1 MSSKIKS
8 HPFIEENVSIS
19 NDKKGKKAK
28 DKNPPLIRKSDSDK
42 NDIIID
48 LSHKKQEEDEKSNNS
63 AEFSGQL
70 FNNHKQKEKEFEEAK
85 AKIFY
90 PFPIKLSKKGFENY
104 TQRLKEKTM
113 RKEIE
118 KIQKETERIKK
129 IYEEKNSF
137 LHLFDN
143 NPQFQKMLKMVEKQL
158 RYILFQGIL
167 IFIFG
172 CLIYFRVTNKKSG
185 LALGSMS
192 ISISEIAFSIILFI
206 SLKIGLLNDPELSK
220 AFRIFVILEC
230 LMIISSFIINI
241 LIPFFIIKHLKKLDS
256 KAIKLLVYILFLLM
270 MICFIITFKQ
280 CYILFVESI
289 NILLN
294 KKTEYSIL
302 MVNEKNSNNNE
313 TNTSANMTAS
323 NSMSTDAINTSLVGI
338 FGDNQSRNNNLMT
351 KEEEQY
357 RNYKNFSTF
366 HYSVTSDR
374 KDNKYFKNKAL

>member
-1 MSSKIKS
+1 MSTKIKS
-8 HPFIEENVSIS
+8 HPFVEENISIS
-19 NDKKGKKAK
+19 NDKKAKKDK

-42 NDIIID
+42 NDIIIE
-48 LSHKKQEEDEKSNNS
+48 LSHKKQEEDEKSSNS

-70 FNNHKQKEKEFEEAK
+70 FNAHKQKEKEFEEAK
-85 AKIFY
+85 AKTFRS
-90 PFPIKLSKKGFENY
+90 FPIKLSKKGYENY

-113 RKEIE
+113 RKELE

-158 RYILFQGIL
+158 RFILFQGIL

-172 CLIYFRVTNKKSG
+172 CLIYFKVSNRKSG

-192 ISISEIAFSIILFI
+192 LSISEIAFIIILFI

-220 AFRIFVILEC
+220 AFRVFVIIEC

-241 LIPFFIIKHLKKLDS
+241 LIPFFIIKRLKKLDNYT
-256 KAIKLLVYILFLLM
+256 IKLLVYILFLLM
-270 MICFIITFKQ
+270 MISFIITFKQ
-280 CYILFVESI
+280 CYNLFVESI
-289 NILLN
+289 YILLN

-302 MVNEKNSNNNE
+302 MVNEKNNNNE
-313 TNTSANMTAS
+313 TNTRTNLTAS
-323 NSMSTDAINTSLVGI
+323 NSMSTDAINNTSVGI
-338 FGDNQSRNNNLMT
+338 FGDNQKNNNNLMT

-357 RNYKNFSTF
+357 RNYNYFSKF

-374 KDNKYFKNKAL
+374 KDNKYFKKKA

>member
-1 MSSKIKS
+1 MSTKIKS
-8 HPFIEENVSIS
+8 HPFVEENISIS
-19 NDKKGKKAK
+19 NDKKAKKDK

-42 NDIIID
+42 NDIIIE
-48 LSHKKQEEDEKSNNS
+48 LSHKKQEEDEKSSNS

-70 FNNHKQKEKEFEEAK
+70 FNAHKQKEKEFEEAK
-85 AKIFY
+85 AKTFRS
-90 PFPIKLSKKGFENY
+90 FPIKLSKKGYENY

-113 RKEIE
+113 RKELE

-158 RYILFQGIL
+158 RFILFQGIL

-172 CLIYFRVTNKKSG
+172 CLIYFKVSNRKSG

-192 ISISEIAFSIILFI
+192 LSISEIAFIIILFI

-220 AFRIFVILEC
+220 AFRVFVIIEC

-241 LIPFFIIKHLKKLDS
+241 LIPFFIIKRLKKLDNYT
-256 KAIKLLVYILFLLM
+256 IKLLVYILFLLM
-270 MICFIITFKQ
+270 MISFIITFKQ
-280 CYILFVESI
+280 CYNLFVESI
-289 NILLN
+289 YILLN

-302 MVNEKNSNNNE
+302 MVNEKNNNNE
-313 TNTSANMTAS
+313 TNTSTNLTAS
-323 NSMSTDAINTSLVGI
+323 NSMSTDAINSTSVGI
-338 FGDNQSRNNNLMT
+338 FGDYQKNNNNLMT

-357 RNYKNFSTF
+357 RNYNYFSKF

-374 KDNKYFKNKAL
+374 KDNKYFKKKA

>member
-1 MSSKIKS
+1 MSTKIKS
-8 HPFIEENVSIS
+8 HPFVEENISIS
-19 NDKKGKKAK
+19 NDKKAKKDK

-42 NDIIID
+42 NDIIIE
-48 LSHKKQEEDEKSNNS
+48 LSHKKQEEDEKSSNS

-70 FNNHKQKEKEFEEAK
+70 FNAHKQKEKEFEEAK
-85 AKIFY
+85 AKTFRS
-90 PFPIKLSKKGFENY
+90 FPIKLSKKGYENY

-113 RKEIE
+113 RKELE

-158 RYILFQGIL
+158 RFILFQGIL

-172 CLIYFRVTNKKSG
+172 CLIYFKVSNRKSG

-192 ISISEIAFSIILFI
+192 LSISEIAFIIILFI

-220 AFRIFVILEC
+220 AFRVFVIIEC

-241 LIPFFIIKHLKKLDS
+241 LIPFFIIKRLKKLDNYT
-256 KAIKLLVYILFLLM
+256 IKLLVYILFLLM
-270 MICFIITFKQ
+270 MISFIITFKQ
-280 CYILFVESI
+280 CYNLFVESI
-289 NILLN
+289 YILLN

-302 MVNEKNSNNNE
+302 MVNEKNNNNE
-313 TNTSANMTAS
+313 TNTSTNLTAS
-323 NSMSTDAINTSLVGI
+323 NSMSTDAINNTSVGI
-338 FGDNQSRNNNLMT
+338 FGDNQKNNNNLMT

-357 RNYKNFSTF
+357 RNYNYFSKF

-374 KDNKYFKNKAL
+374 KDNKYFKKKA

>member
-19 NDKKGKKAK
+19 NDKKGKKSK
-28 DKNPPLIRKSDSDK
+28 DKNQPLIRKSDYDK
-42 NDIIID
+42 NDIIIE
-48 LSHKKQEEDEKSNNS
+48 LSHKKQEEDEKSSNS

-70 FNNHKQKEKEFEEAK
+70 FNNQKQKEKEFEEAK
-85 AKIFY
+85 AKTFHPY
-90 PFPIKLSKKGFENY
+90 PIKLSKKGYENY

-158 RYILFQGIL
+158 KYILFQGIL

-172 CLIYFRVTNKKSG
+172 CLIYFKVTNKKSG

-192 ISISEIAFSIILFI
+192 ISISEIAFIIILFI

-220 AFRIFVILEC
+220 AFRVFVILEC

-241 LIPFFIIKHLKKLDS
+241 LIPFFIIKHLKKLDNNT
-256 KAIKLLVYILFLLM
+256 IKILVYILFLLM

-280 CYILFVESI
+280 CYNLFVESI
-289 NILLN
+289 YILLN

-302 MVNEKNSNNNE
+302 MVNEKNYNNE
-313 TNTSANMTAS
+313 TNTSANLTAS
-323 NSMSTDAINTSLVGI
+323 NSMSIDAINSSSVGI
-338 FGDNQSRNNNLMT
+338 FGDNQSRNNNLIT

-374 KDNKYFKNKAL
+374 KDNKYFKSKA

>member
-1 MSSKIKS
+1 MSTKIKS
-8 HPFIEENVSIS
+8 HPLVEENISIS
-19 NDKKGKKAK
+19 NDKKAKKDK

-42 NDIIID
+42 NDIIIE
-48 LSHKKQEEDEKSNNS
+48 LSHKKQEEDEKSSNS

-70 FNNHKQKEKEFEEAK
+70 FNAHKQKEKEFEEAK
-85 AKIFY
+85 AKTFRS
-90 PFPIKLSKKGFENY
+90 FPIKLSKKGYENY

-113 RKEIE
+113 RKELE

-158 RYILFQGIL
+158 RFILFQGIL

-172 CLIYFRVTNKKSG
+172 CLIYFKVSNRKSG

-192 ISISEIAFSIILFI
+192 LSISEIAFIIILFI

-220 AFRIFVILEC
+220 AFRVFVIIEC

-241 LIPFFIIKHLKKLDS
+241 LIPFFIIKRLKKLDNYT
-256 KAIKLLVYILFLLM
+256 IKLLVYILFLLM
-270 MICFIITFKQ
+270 MISFIITFKQ
-280 CYILFVESI
+280 CYNLFVESI
-289 NILLN
+289 YILLN

-302 MVNEKNSNNNE
+302 MVNEKNNNNE
-313 TNTSANMTAS
+313 TNTSTNLTAS
-323 NSMSTDAINTSLVGI
+323 NSMSTDAINSTSVGI
-338 FGDNQSRNNNLMT
+338 FGDNQKNNNNLMT

-357 RNYKNFSTF
+357 RNYNYFSKF

-374 KDNKYFKNKAL
+374 KDNKYFKKKA

>member
-19 NDKKGKKAK
+19 NDKKGKKNK

-42 NDIIID
+42 NDIIIEI
-48 LSHKKQEEDEKSNNS
+48 SHKKQEEDEKSTNS

-70 FNNHKQKEKEFEEAK
+70 FNTHKQKEKEFEEAK
-85 AKIFY
+85 AKTFRS
-90 PFPIKLSKKGFENY
+90 FPIKLSKKGYENY

-113 RKEIE
+113 RKELE

-158 RYILFQGIL
+158 RFILFQGIL

-172 CLIYFRVTNKKSG
+172 CLIYFKVSNRKSG

-192 ISISEIAFSIILFI
+192 ISIAEIAFIIILFI

-220 AFRIFVILEC
+220 AFRVFVIIEC

-241 LIPFFIIKHLKKLDS
+241 LIPFFIIKRLKKLDNYT
-256 KAIKLLVYILFLLM
+256 IKLLVYILFLLM
-270 MICFIITFKQ
+270 MISFIITFKQ
-280 CYILFVESI
+280 CYNLFVESI
-289 NILLN
+289 YILLN

-302 MVNEKNSNNNE
+302 MVNEKNSNTEINA
-313 TNTSANMTAS
+313 SMNMTTS
-323 NSMSTDAINTSLVGI
+323 NSMSTAEINNSSTGI
-338 FGDNQSRNNNLMT
+338 FGDNQSKNNNNVMS

-357 RNYKNFSTF
+357 RNYNYFSTF
-366 HYSVTSDR
+366 HYSITSDR
-374 KDNKYFKNKAL
+374 KENKYYKNKI

>member
-19 NDKKGKKAK
+19 NDKKGKKSK
-28 DKNPPLIRKSDSDK
+28 DKNPPLIRKSDYDK
-42 NDIIID
+42 NDIIIE
-48 LSHKKQEEDEKSNNS
+48 LSHKKQEEDEKSSNS

-70 FNNHKQKEKEFEEAK
+70 FNAHKQKEKEFEEAK
-85 AKIFY
+85 AKTFRS
-90 PFPIKLSKKGFENY
+90 FPIKLSKKGYENY

-143 NPQFQKMLKMVEKQL
+143 NPQFQKLLKMVEKQL
-158 RYILFQGIL
+158 RYIFFQGIL
-167 IFIFG
+167 IFLFG
-172 CLIYFRVTNKKSG
+172 CLIYFKVTNKKSG

-192 ISISEIAFSIILFI
+192 ISISEIAFIIILFI

-220 AFRIFVILEC
+220 AFRVFVILEC

-241 LIPFFIIKHLKKLDS
+241 LIPFFIIKRLKKLDNYT
-256 KAIKLLVYILFLLM
+256 IKLLVYILFLLM
-270 MICFIITFKQ
+270 MISFIITFKQ
-280 CYILFVESI
+280 CYNLFVESI
-289 NILLN
+289 YILLN

-302 MVNEKNSNNNE
+302 MVNEKNNNNE
-313 TNTSANMTAS
+313 TNTSTNLTAS
-323 NSMSTDAINTSLVGI
+323 NSMSTDAINNSSVGI

-374 KDNKYFKNKAL
+374 KDNKYFKSKAL